1 MSLVIFNSNF
11 TCVFVA
17 DLLAATPDLS
27 TAAALY
33 RGPVY
38 ALHDISDKI
47 PMTSS
52 PLLEPLPL
60 PNLKIKVYNSSSTVT
75 PQEDMTSDLS
85 ATLSPKVTHSLLDSD
100 PMTLRNQT
108 LARTRDPT
116 CTALGSFNSLGGHL
130 IIPNSGENGHTH
142 TAYLCMI
149 YDAQS
154 HTLVLTECT
163 TYLRIA
169 VWYNLWWLIDC
180 VDSPSL
186 V

>member
-1 MSLVIFNSNF
+1 MYLITRQICLQMSLVIFNSNF
-11 TCVFVA
+11 MCVFAA

-60 PNLKIKVYNSSSTVT
+60 PNLKIKVYNSSGTVT

-130 IIPNSGENGHTH
+130 IIPNSGENGHKHTH

-154 HTLVLTECT
+154 HTLVLTECP
-163 TYLRIA
+163 TYLQIT
-169 VWYNLWWLIDC
+169 V
-180 VDSPSL
+180 
-186 V
+186 

>member
-1 MSLVIFNSNF
+1 MY
-11 TCVFVA
+11 VFAA

-52 PLLEPLPL
+52 PLLEQLPL
-60 PNLKIKVYNSSSTVT
+60 PNLKIKVYNSSGTVT

-85 ATLSPKVTHSLLDSD
+85 ATLSKVTHSLLDSD
-100 PMTLRNQT
+100 PMTLHNQT
-108 LARTRDPT
+108 LARTWDHT

-142 TAYLCMI
+142 T
-149 YDAQS
+149 Q
-154 HTLVLTECT
+154 
-163 TYLRIA
+163 
-169 VWYNLWWLIDC
+169 LIC
-180 VDSPSL
+180 V
-186 V
+186 